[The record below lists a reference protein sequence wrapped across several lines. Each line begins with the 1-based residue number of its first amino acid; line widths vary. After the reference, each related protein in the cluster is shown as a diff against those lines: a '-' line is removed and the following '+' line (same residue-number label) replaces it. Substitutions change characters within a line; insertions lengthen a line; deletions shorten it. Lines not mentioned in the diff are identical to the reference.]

1 MDIVK
6 KYVLDRV
13 EIEQQWKSIGVRH
26 RIVKFVTDGSTEIEV
41 GFDGLHRISL
51 DPGDWDGANKWSV
64 RAYADIAWTPEV
76 IAAWEA
82 EKAKRRPT
90 PAEPAAT

>member
-1 MDIVK
+1 MEIVK

-13 EIEQQWKSIGVRH
+13 EIETQWKSISVRH
-26 RIVKFVTDGSTEIEV
+26 RVVKFVTDGASEIEV
-41 GFDGLHRISL
+41 GFDGLHRIVL
-51 DPGDWDGANKWSV
+51 NPGDWAGADKWDA
-64 RAYADIAWTPEV
+64 RAYADVAWTADV